1 MKTAKK
7 INGVLAVALI
17 IAVSLLAEIFLSNFV
32 WLAYV
37 AGKDGVRDFAP
48 YGSEAVIVSPDS
60 KLADFDCDGF
70 RLNSVSFSVES
81 TDTETEDFYAKANF
95 YVFDENN
102 VRTAAISRTEN
113 LAVGSNARRYKV
125 YLASYGNASGV
136 SIEFPDANREMI
148 LSDVVVNENYEFA
161 FNTVRFSVIAVLL
174 MLLYM
179 FTGAA
184 GKQLRD
190 EMTYNNAAMIAC
202 SVSCFVSFVFW
213 LLCSSCEDGNYIA
226 YPLEGGPEF
235 WHPYIQQFDAFI
247 KGQIHIDVEPAK
259 ELLELEN
266 PYVPDARYGVSYM
279 YDRAFFDGRYYSYF
293 GIAPI
298 LVVYLPFY
306 LITGNLPTDSTVMGI
321 FSIITALFL
330 PWAVVEWA
338 KLRKENIRPW
348 FAGVCALGAY
358 FSCGLLLIQRGRMP
372 FYYIASISGIA
383 FISAFLFFILK
394 GYNFKNKFARI
405 LMLFFAGL
413 SFGLAFLSRINSVVA
428 PAILVV
434 AFVIIYFIRSIKE
447 KKFFS
452 FFGEMFVLALPVA
465 VAVAASLYYNYI
477 RFGNVLQ
484 FGADYQLTVFN
495 ASLYEVSASGFM
507 ASLYHFFVQPFVS
520 LDVFPYIQ
528 IAYHHFADFGKNMY
542 IDSNFGVF
550 AFPFM
555 LALIL
560 VPVLIKS
567 KKISASGKAMAS
579 VAAISLVLTA
589 FLDFCLGGVI
599 FRYTTDISLVAAFIS
614 AAIVLELCFILQK
627 DYQKEVSCAAKKAV
641 SAVVVFTAVICC
653 ASAITLNGNLVEY
666 DPDYYCAFKDFFVFW
681 N

>member
-7 INGVLAVALI
+7 INGVLTVALI

-37 AGKDGVRDFAP
+37 AGKDEVRDFAP
-48 YGSEAVIVSPDS
+48 YGAQAVVVSSEN
-60 KLADFDCDGF
+60 KLADFDCNGF
-70 RLNSVSFSVES
+70 KLNSITFSVES
-81 TDTETEDFYAKANF
+81 ADTEVIDFYERANF

-102 VRTAAISRTEN
+102 VRTAPIAKTEN
-113 LAVGSNARRYKV
+113 FAVGSNARRYKV
-125 YLASYGNASGV
+125 YLSSYGNASGV
-136 SIEFPDANREMI
+136 SIEFPDINGELI
-148 LSDVVVNENYEFA
+148 VSDVVVNESYEFG
-161 FNTVRFSVIAVLL
+161 FNIVRFSVVAIILL
-174 MLLYM
+174 LLYM
-179 FTGAA
+179 FTGAT

-213 LLCSSCEDGNYIA
+213 LLFSSCEDGNYIA

-235 WHPYIQQFDAFI
+235 WQPYIQQFDAFI
-247 KGQIHIDVEPAK
+247 KGQIHIDVEPTK
-259 ELLELEN
+259 ELLQLEN
-266 PYVPDARYGVSYM
+266 PYIPDARYGVSYL
-279 YDRAFFDGRYYSYF
+279 YDRAYFDGSYYSYF

-298 LVVYLPFY
+298 LVVYLPFW

-330 PWAVVEWA
+330 PGAVVEWA

-358 FSCGLLLIQRGRMP
+358 FASGLLLIQRGRMP

-383 FISAFLFFILK
+383 FVSAFLFFILK
-394 GYNFKNKFARI
+394 GYNFKNKIARI

-413 SFGLAFLSRINSVVA
+413 SFGLAFLSRVNSVVA
-428 PAILVV
+428 PAVLVAV
-434 AFVIIYFIRSIKE
+434 FVITYFIRSIKE
-447 KKFFS
+447 KKFFA

-465 VAVAASLYYNYI
+465 AAVAFSLYYNYV
-477 RFGNVLQ
+477 RFGDILQ

-507 ASLYHFFVQPFVS
+507 ASLYHFFVQQFVP

-528 IAYHHFADFGKNMY
+528 VGYHHFADFGKSMY
-542 IDSNFGVF
+542 TDSNFGIF

-555 LALIL
+555 FAIVLA
-560 VPVLIKS
+560 PVLTKS
-567 KKISASGKAMAS
+567 KKISSSGKVMLS
-579 VAAISLVLTA
+579 AAVISLVLTA

-599 FRYTTDISLVAAFIS
+599 FRYTTDISLVAAFVS
-614 AAIVLELCFILQK
+614 AAIALELCFILQK
-627 DYQKEVSCAAKKAV
+627 DYPKEVSCAAKKAV
-641 SAVVVFTAVICC
+641 TAVVVITAVICC